1 MTFIVELDNFN
12 GPFDVLLDL
21 LGKQQL
27 EITELALGEITG
39 DYLEY
44 IEHLELGLE
53 EMTWF
58 LFVAAKLVLDKSSAI
73 LCLVPSEDEV
83 NLETSLKG
91 YEQLKNMALTLA
103 QLLKYPSFSRVL
115 TEDVKIIV
123 APIASGVIRS
133 NYEAILAQSRTLLE
147 TKVIKSKSRQVEQ
160 IRSQFIN
167 HIRTLKSF
175 SMGELLGHSKSRS
188 ETIIYFLAILDLI
201 RDGNISSSGQS
212 FIFSEVV
219 V

>member
-73 LCLVPSEDEV
+73 LCLAPSEDEAD
-83 NLETSLKG
+83 LETSLKS
-91 YEQLKNMALTLA
+91 YIQVKNMALTLA

-115 TEDVKIIV
+115 TEDAKIIV

-133 NYEAILAQSRTLLE
+133 NYEAILAHSRTLLE
-147 TKVIKSKSRQVEQ
+147 TKVIKSKSKQVEQ
-160 IRSQFIN
+160 IRSQFIK
-167 HIRTLKSF
+167 HIRALKSF
-175 SMGELLGHSKSRS
+175 SMDELLGHSKSRS